1 MLSAKKWPKLASVVP
16 LALLY
21 VLMVVSAFIELKK
34 IKPTFPTQIITFNCA
49 KQGKKQQGI

>member
-49 KQGKKQQGI
+49 KQGEKQQGI